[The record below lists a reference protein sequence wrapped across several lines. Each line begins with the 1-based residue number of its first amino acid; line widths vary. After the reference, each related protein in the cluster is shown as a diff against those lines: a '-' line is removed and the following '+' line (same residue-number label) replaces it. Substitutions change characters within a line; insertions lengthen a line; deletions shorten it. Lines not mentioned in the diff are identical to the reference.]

1 MNFEDWTIIK
11 SKDPNFVLKVFL
23 KHWIS
28 QFDSLKSLF
37 SDNGG
42 EFVWTNYI
50 DSCENFDIKVKI
62 TTTEEPWNNDICKYH
77 NAILTDII
85 V

>member
-1 MNFEDWTIIK
+1 M
-11 SKDPNFVLKVFL
+11 FL

-28 QFDSLKSLF
+28 QFGSPKNVF

-42 EFVWTNYI
+42 ECVSTDYI
-50 DSCENFDIKVKI
+50 DFCENFNIKVKI
-62 TTTEEPWNNDICKYH
+62 TTTEEPWNNDICERH
-77 NAILTDII
+77 NAIFTDVI

>member
-42 EFVWTNYI
+42 EFV
-50 DSCENFDIKVKI
+50 
-62 TTTEEPWNNDICKYH
+62 
-77 NAILTDII
+77 
-85 V
+85 